1 MNLSADAAQMVR
13 KLRGRLGLTQE
24 KFAARLGVTF
34 PTINRWE
41 NRRTKPSPLAM
52 QRIEELL
59 QAMGERGADL
69 LGEYFKAS
77 EL

>member
-1 MNLSADAAQMVR
+1 
-13 KLRGRLGLTQE
+13 
-24 KFAARLGVTF
+24 
-34 PTINRWE
+34 
-41 NRRTKPSPLAM
+41 M